1 MVRHIFA
8 AIVILGL
15 ALLAGCRCGDRQDDA
30 DEPRLPPV
38 HHIASQP
45 TPPGQRYFRVSPGV

>member
-1 MVRHIFA
+1 MARDIFA
-8 AIVILGL
+8 TLLVLGL
-15 ALLAGCRCGDRQDDA
+15 ALLTGCHCDNRQDDA

-45 TPPGQRYFRVSPGV
+45 TPPGQRYFQVSPAV